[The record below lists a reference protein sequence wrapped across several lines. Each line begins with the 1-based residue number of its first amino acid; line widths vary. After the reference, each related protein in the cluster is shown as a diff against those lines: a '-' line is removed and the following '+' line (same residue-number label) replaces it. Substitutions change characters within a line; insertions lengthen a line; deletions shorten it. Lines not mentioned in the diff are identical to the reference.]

1 MLIVVACRDHGG
13 PSERAR
19 TSPLETSIAR
29 DLTARLHAPVTA
41 SCVQAG
47 TVGAKCEAQLAG
59 GMKLPIEVRSEGKEW
74 TWRVVGLVIETAPVV
89 AYVNATL
96 GDLHVA
102 QQANCGPAVVVVQ
115 PGERVGCKL
124 SGGGMA
130 FVQFAKDGTASLEL
144 AIDPAAG
151 SARGEVVTPAR
162 DRELTA
168 ISKALEN
175 LEGESEE
182 DEEVVPGDGGVP
194 SP

>member
-1 MLIVVACRDHGG
+1 MLTLVACRDHGAT
-13 PSERAR
+13 SERVR
-19 TSPLETSIAR
+19 KSPLETSIAR

-47 TVGAKCEAQLAG
+47 TIGAKCEAQVEG

-74 TWRVVGLVIETAPVV
+74 TWRVVGLVIETAPIV

-96 GDLHVA
+96 VDLHVA